1 MDIVLVNPHYG
12 GNAGRVLRLCKNFN
26 IVNKLVLVNPLF
38 DLNDLDFI
46 KGCASAKKYINDLI
60 RIENDLSFLK
70 DYSLIIGTSCK
81 YKEKY
86 YSKANID
93 LESFVKKFSNKGF
106 PKKTS
111 ILFGREPSG
120 LTREELKLCD
130 MILYIP
136 TSTEYPSLN
145 LSMAVG
151 IVLYRLF
158 VSTKWR
164 REKNISKEKIKYLKE
179 LVYPII
185 EEKFHN
191 DVVVK
196 RRFDRILMSG
206 IKDDVDLN
214 ILISL
219 FQSVIK

>member
-26 IVNKLVLVNPLF
+26 IVDKLVLVNPLF

-164 REKNISKEKIKYLKE
+164 REKNISKEKIKKLTKE
-179 LVYPII
+179 NNWISNFIKTHNSTELPFDTTDTLDPKKTISVLQQEGII
-185 EEKFHN
+185 
-191 DVVVK
+191 
-196 RRFDRILMSG
+196 
-206 IKDDVDLN
+206 LN
-214 ILISL
+214 EP
-219 FQSVIK
+219 KE